1 MTDRLAE
8 SANALGA
15 IEMKQRKQ
23 RQDLTP
29 TNMTPTNTKARP
41 DPNHMT
47 PTTRD
52 PNQHDPTATSA
63 SETRQAAAPKS
74 KL

>member
-29 TNMTPTNTKARP
+29 TKVMS
-41 DPNHMT
+41 
-47 PTTRD
+47 
-52 PNQHDPTATSA
+52 Q
-63 SETRQAAAPKS
+63 EVV
-74 KL
+74 

>member
-29 TNMTPTNTKARP
+29 TN
-41 DPNHMT
+41 
-47 PTTRD
+47 TRD